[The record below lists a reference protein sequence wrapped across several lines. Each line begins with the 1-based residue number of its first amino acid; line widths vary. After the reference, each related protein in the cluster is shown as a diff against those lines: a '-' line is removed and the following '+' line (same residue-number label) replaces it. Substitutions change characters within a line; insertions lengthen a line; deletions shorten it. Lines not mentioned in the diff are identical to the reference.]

1 MLSKVNDPAAV
12 DSVATD
18 ECLMLRVRE
27 RRDERAL
34 EELVRRYERPLYNYL
49 VRYTGNP
56 TKAEEIFYGTFERVF
71 ERRQQF
77 DERRRFKPWLFSIAT
92 HLAIDSLRKG
102 GRHRHVALDAPIESA
117 DASQTKLMDLLR
129 DNRPSPIAQLEATER
144 RDWVRAAVADLPE
157 SMRGVVLMAYY
168 ERMKLH
174 EIAEALGI
182 PEGTVKSRLHR
193 ALLELNRAWKSG
205 HRGEAA

>member
-12 DSVATD
+12 ESVATD

-34 EELVRRYERPLYNYL
+34 EELVRRYERTLYNYL

-102 GRHRHVALDAPIESA
+102 GRHRHVA
-117 DASQTKLMDLLR
+117 
-129 DNRPSPIAQLEATER
+129 SPIAQLEATER